1 MSDATSAID
10 RIARLERRV
19 RTLSVVTAGSLI
31 ALLATVTIAW
41 TTPPQSSVLRARR
54 LVLEDEQGRD
64 RIVLGAPLPSLIQG
78 GVRLPSRVGM
88 TINDSTGLERFGL
101 SLASTGSLGMG
112 FDAPAGTGDDRNRER
127 INIVADGEGGSYIRF
142 LNRQTSAA
150 GFLRLG
156 DDDRMWLEFLDVQP
170 SSIVQR
176 RIGFNGDERVEI
188 PR

>member
-1 MSDATSAID
+1 
-10 RIARLERRV
+10 
-19 RTLSVVTAGSLI
+19 
-31 ALLATVTIAW
+31 
-41 TTPPQSSVLRARR
+41 
-54 LVLEDEQGRD
+54 
-64 RIVLGAPLPSLIQG
+64 
-78 GVRLPSRVGM
+78 M

-101 SLASTGSLGMG
+101 SLASTGSMGMG
-112 FDAPAGTGDDRNRER
+112 FDAPLGTGDDRNRER

-142 LNRQTSAA
+142 LNRQTSIA

-176 RIGFNGDERVEI
+176 RIGFTGDEQVEI